1 MLVDEI
7 EGDEVT
13 DALIELGG
21 VLEITEQ
28 ESQAQ
33 DLEAL
38 ADRERFGPV
47 DVAEGLIG
55 EETHC
60 IQNGLA
66 SLQEV
71 VQRRVRHPYS
81 RQHAT
86 IGAVFQSQAQW
97 PGAQGNGVDRHLDL
111 V

>member
-13 DALIELGG
+13 DALIEFSG
-21 VLEITEQ
+21 VLEIAEQ

-38 ADRERFGPV
+38 ADGERFGPV

-60 IQNGLA
+60 GENGLA
-66 SLQEV
+66 SLQEI
-71 VQRRVRHPYS
+71 VQRLVRHPYG

-86 IGAVFQSQAQW
+86 VGAVFQRQPQW
-97 PGAQGNGVDRHLDL
+97 PGSQGNGVDVNLH
-111 V
+111 VV